1 MSVLCPVTQNDII
14 PGMNKSQFQYFV
26 PDLPQQR
33 LGAYI
38 TVAGHEIHDKI
49 NVFPSALHNSYYLSV
64 HEKGR
69 RFEGTEHQILYIRS
83 GKGVTEFKRG
93 KCIPLVAGSV
103 NILRP
108 GEWHR
113 HRPDSETGWTEAYI
127 GLGGEM
133 VKRVVQEL
141 FPKPEPII
149 LDLSSDAHF
158 DGRMMSLVDKIL
170 ADGVEKPH
178 SLALKA
184 LSLLASLA
192 ESTTSEKEAYTRYT
206 TIRRASLYIA
216 HHLDET
222 LDLDALAKR
231 FNMGYSFFRRRF
243 RAYTGFSPLA
253 YQLSLRLRR
262 ARRLLKST
270 DAPISEIAET
280 LGFQSQ
286 AYFARFFRKE
296 TGTSPTSY
304 RATAKS

>member
-1 MSVLCPVTQNDII
+1 MLHTTTRSDII
-14 PGMNKSQFQYFV
+14 AGMNKSQFLYFV

-33 LGAYI
+33 LGTYI
-38 TVAGHEIHDKI
+38 TVAGHEICDKD

-69 RFEGTEHQILYIRS
+69 QFEGTEHQILYIRS
-83 GKGVTEFKRG
+83 GKGVTDFKDCKG
-93 KCIPLVAGSV
+93 IPLVAGSV

-113 HRPDSETGWTEAYI
+113 HRPDPETGWSEAYI

-133 VKRVVQEL
+133 VERVVKEL
-141 FPKPEPII
+141 FPKPEPVL

-158 DGRMMSLVDKIL
+158 DSTMMSLVGNIL
-170 ADGVEKPH
+170 SKGAETPN
-178 SLALKA
+178 SLALTA

-192 ESTTSEKEAYTRYT
+192 ERTTHAEVTSTCYT

-222 LDLDALAKR
+222 LDLEALAKR
-231 FNMGYSFFRRRF
+231 FGMGYSFFRRRF

-262 ARRLLKST
+262 AQRLLKST
-270 DAPISEIAET
+270 DASISEIAET

-296 TGTSPTSY
+296 TGLSPTSY
-304 RATAKS
+304 RATATKS